1 MQQRQDFLHC
11 IYHTYR
17 CNESIGG
24 EKMHKTTGDL
34 FHRLRSSE
42 SGILVLRGAAL
53 PTRSHRSCGM
63 SCPGRGSPPRSGWR
77 RRISANPT
85 IIRSC
90 VGNGFPGGTFCCTQR
105 WRRGLPGKC
114 PAAAGSGRLRFPLP
128 VGTAGRCGALRFEPA
143 YAAFGNRGAAFLLA
157 GAEPLHRGALTWIC
171 GNVFCGDIRIRA

>member
-53 PTRSHRSCGM
+53 PHVLTGPAG
-63 SCPGRGSPPRSGWR
+63 CP
-77 RRISANPT
+77 A
-85 IIRSC
+85 
-90 VGNGFPGGTFCCTQR
+90 PGGGLRPGVDGGGQSQQILRLSVPAWGTGSRAGHFAARSAGAGASLEDAQR
-105 WRRGLPGKC
+105 
-114 PAAAGSGRLRFPLP
+114 
-128 VGTAGRCGALRFEPA
+128 
-143 YAAFGNRGAAFLLA
+143 LLA
-157 GAEPLHRGALTWIC
+157 VGGCGSLCPRVRRDAAVLFALNQRMSLLETEELLSSLPERSLCTGA
-171 GNVFCGDIRIRA
+171 V